1 MVLDPDYY
9 VKQAMVKSIALI
21 ADHDRRLPEIK
32 DYGWRIADCY
42 PRIPLLNQQLPMMN

>member
-21 ADHDRRLPEIK
+21 ADDNRRLPEIEEL
-32 DYGWRIADCY
+32 WMEDC
-42 PRIPLLNQQLPMMN
+42 

>member
-21 ADHDRRLPEIK
+21 ADHNCRLPEIK
-32 DYGWRIADCY
+32 DGGLLIATRGF
-42 PRIPLLNQQLPMMN
+42 PF

>member
-21 ADHDRRLPEIK
+21 ADDCRLPEIK
-32 DYGWRIADCY
+32 DEGLLIADCY